1 MTKAEDRKRIVV
13 KVGTSVLTDGTRRLS
28 PPRMVD
34 LARQCAELQ
43 NQGHELIL
51 CTSGAIAA
59 GQDRLGHPDLPS
71 TVATKQM
78 LAAVG
83 QGRLMGMWERFFEI
97 YGLNVGQI
105 LLTHS
110 DVASRDRFL
119 NAQDTLQ
126 TLIEHKIIPVINEND
141 AVATEEIKIGDN
153 DNLSALVAVLSGAD
167 LLILL
172 TDQPGLFTADPREDP
187 EAELITE
194 VRVIDEH
201 LRALAGGSRSGL
213 GVGGM
218 ATKLEAAATARRA
231 GTEVIIAQ
239 GSVPDV
245 LVRLV
250 NGAEL
255 GTRFPALDT
264 PPENRKRWVLAG
276 VVSSGHIVVDHGA
289 ARALRSE
296 GRSLLP
302 AGIVAVEGVFERGD
316 TVSIVEQDGLDG
328 FNGEIARGVV
338 RYPGEDLAR
347 IMGHHSDAIV
357 AVLGYTY
364 GAVAVHRNDLILL

>member
-1 MTKAEDRKRIVV
+1 MAKAEDWKRIVV

-28 PPRMVD
+28 PARMVD

-43 NQGHELIL
+43 NRGYELIL
-51 CTSGAIAA
+51 CTSGAQAA
-59 GQDRLGHPDLPS
+59 GRDRLGHPDLPS
-71 TVATKQM
+71 TMAAKQM

-105 LLTHS
+105 LLTHG
-110 DVASRDRFL
+110 DVASRGRFL

-126 TLIEHKIIPVINEND
+126 TLVEHKIIPVINEND

-153 DNLSALVAVLSGAD
+153 DNLSALVAVVSGAD

-172 TDQPGLFTADPREDP
+172 TDQPGLFTADPREDS
-187 EAELITE
+187 EAQLITE

-239 GSVPDV
+239 GDVPDV

-250 NGAEL
+250 DGVEL
-255 GTRFPALDT
+255 GTRFLALDT
-264 PPENRKRWVLAG
+264 SPENRKRWVLAG
-276 VVSSGHIVVDHGA
+276 VVNSGHIVVDTGA
-289 ARALRSE
+289 ARALRGA

-302 AGIVAVEGVFERGD
+302 AGIVAVDGVFARGD
-316 TVSIVEQDGLDG
+316 TVSIVEQKGEG
-328 FNGEIARGVV
+328 GGNGEIARGVA
-338 RYPGEDLAR
+338 RYPSEDLAL
-347 IMGHHSDAIV
+347 IKGHHSDTIV
-357 AVLGYTY
+357 DVLGYTY

>member
-1 MTKAEDRKRIVV
+1 MENAEDRKRIVV
-13 KVGTSVLTDGTRRLS
+13 KVGTSVLTNGTRRLS

-51 CTSGAIAA
+51 CTSGAVAA
-59 GQDRLGHPDLPS
+59 GQDRLEHPDLPS

-110 DVASRDRFL
+110 DFASRRRFL
-119 NAQDTLQ
+119 NAHDTLQ

-194 VRVIDEH
+194 VGVIDEH
-201 LRALAGGSRSGL
+201 LRALAGGSHSGL

-231 GTEVIIAQ
+231 GTDVIIAQ
-239 GSVPDV
+239 GNVPDV

-250 NGAEL
+250 GGAAL
-255 GTRFPALDT
+255 GTRFLALDT
-264 PPENRKRWVLAG
+264 PPESRKRWVLAG
-276 VVSSGHIVVDHGA
+276 VVGSGHIVVDHGA

-302 AGIVAVEGVFERGD
+302 AGIVAVVGVFERGD
-316 TVSIVEQDGLDG
+316 TVSIVEQDGRDG
-328 FNGEIARGVV
+328 ISGEIARGVV
-338 RYPGEDLAR
+338 RYPGEDLVR

-357 AVLGYTY
+357 DVLGYTY

>member
-28 PPRMVD
+28 PPCMVD

-126 TLIEHKIIPVINEND
+126 TLIEHKIVPVINEND

-316 TVSIVEQDGLDG
+316 TVSIVEQDGKDG

>member
-1 MTKAEDRKRIVV
+1 MVNVQDRKRIVV

-28 PPRMVD
+28 SPRMVD
-34 LARQCAELQ
+34 LARQISELQ
-43 NQGHELIL
+43 NRGHELVL
-51 CTSGAIAA
+51 CTSGAVAA
-59 GQDRLGHPDLPS
+59 GRDRLGHPDLPS
-71 TVATKQM
+71 TVAVKQM

-83 QGRLMGMWERFFEI
+83 QGQLMMMWERFFEI
-97 YGLNVGQI
+97 YGLSVGQI
-105 LLTHS
+105 LLTHG
-110 DVASRDRFL
+110 DVASRGRFL

-126 TLIEHKIIPVINEND
+126 TLIEHRIIPIINEND

-172 TDQPGLFTADPREDP
+172 TDQPGLFTADPRDNP

-218 ATKLEAAATARRA
+218 LTKLEAAATARRA

-239 GSVPDV
+239 GNAPDV
-245 LVRLV
+245 LVNLV
-250 NGAEL
+250 GGSSL

-276 VVSSGHIVVDHGA
+276 VVSSGRIVVDHGA
-289 ARALRSE
+289 ARALRGE

-302 AGIVAVEGVFERGD
+302 AGIVAVEGVFDRGD
-316 TVSIVEQDGLDG
+316 TVSIVEKHGADGM
-328 FNGEIARGVV
+328 NGEIARGVT
-338 RYPGEDLAR
+338 RYPSEDLAR
-347 IMGHHSDAIV
+347 IKGHHSDDIV
-357 AVLGYTY
+357 DVLGYTY